1 MLHGLCRG
9 SKEQPSH
16 STGRKQEEEERQKST
31 NEFWGRREEKTLKA
45 SSFLFRGRPG
55 PRTERRKAGLEMEK
69 GVSEPFQHSA
79 IRDAA
84 QWVGLDMGN
93 LQIGMML
100 GGFPGGSVVKNLP
113 AMPETQV
120 PSLGGE
126 DPLEEGVAIHSSM
139 LAWRIPLTEET
150 GRL

>member
-1 MLHGLCRG
+1 
-9 SKEQPSH
+9 
-16 STGRKQEEEERQKST
+16 
-31 NEFWGRREEKTLKA
+31 
-45 SSFLFRGRPG
+45 
-55 PRTERRKAGLEMEK
+55 MEK

-84 QWVGLDMGN
+84 HWVGLDMGN

-139 LAWRIPLTEET
+139 LAWRIP
-150 GRL
+150 

>member
-1 MLHGLCRG
+1 
-9 SKEQPSH
+9 
-16 STGRKQEEEERQKST
+16 
-31 NEFWGRREEKTLKA
+31 
-45 SSFLFRGRPG
+45 
-55 PRTERRKAGLEMEK
+55 MEK

-113 AMPETQV
+113 AVPET
-120 PSLGGE
+120 
-126 DPLEEGVAIHSSM
+126 
-139 LAWRIPLTEET
+139 
-150 GRL
+150 

>member
-1 MLHGLCRG
+1 MDSAGAPR
-9 SKEQPSH
+9 SNQAIP
-16 STGRKQEEEERQKST
+16 QEESKRRRK
-31 NEFWGRREEKTLKA
+31 GRNQQM
-45 SSFLFRGRPG
+45 SSGAGGRGRPSRHYHVLFRGRPG

-139 LAWRIPLTEET
+139 LAWRIP
-150 GRL
+150 